1 MAMTAERMT
10 AVREA
15 AAREITAKLAE
26 GQAQQQAGLSILLAE
41 MTALSAMIP
50 GLQPQHLRTEAEV
63 EADFDNMPV

>member
-26 GQAQQQAGLSILLAE
+26 GQAQQQAGLSGA
-41 MTALSAMIP
+41 A
-50 GLQPQHLRTEAEV
+50 V
-63 EADFDNMPV
+63 

>member
-1 MAMTAERMT
+1 MMTDIERK
-10 AVREA
+10 APAPEA
-15 AAREITAKLAE
+15 AKRAGAPST
-26 GQAQQQAGLSILLAE
+26 QQVALSTLLAE